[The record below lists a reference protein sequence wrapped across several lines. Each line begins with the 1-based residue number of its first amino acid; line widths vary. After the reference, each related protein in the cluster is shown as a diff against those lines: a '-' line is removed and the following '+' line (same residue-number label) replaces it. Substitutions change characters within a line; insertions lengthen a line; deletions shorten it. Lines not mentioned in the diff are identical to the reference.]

1 MLGVIIGLVAIVLG
15 ASALLR
21 RGGPAAGSSRVS
33 KILTGK
39 PVGVFLVLIGGFM
52 LMSTSFVFVDANSVG
67 HLKRIYAFK
76 ELPEGRIIA
85 LEGEKGPQAQIL
97 GPGFHFIPLVRVLY
111 DFEEWDVV
119 SIPEGYYG
127 QLTALDGAAMPSG
140 MFMAPAISDSEVG
153 DMLKA
158 ESFLTK
164 GGLRGPQE
172 TVLKPGQYRLNRY
185 LFDLRL
191 DENTNATI
199 IPAGHVGVVK
209 SNVSQPGINCVE
221 EEVSA
226 STASREALTVPLV
239 PRGCVGIWKEPL
251 FPGAYYL
258 NRQAY
263 EVTLV
268 DTRVQTWE
276 YKGGYTKRII
286 DLSVDQQ
293 GNIQQNERSVQE
305 RIPDDA
311 ADRAVYVK
319 VEGWDIPLELR
330 ALVQVDPT
338 NAPVVVGSVGGL
350 GEIENRILT
359 PAIRS
364 IVRNVAGASIRVPD
378 KNADGTPVEPA
389 QFTVRPTRVL
399 DLIENRD
406 ALEQTIEQQIKIEG
420 NKAGVNIREIRLGEP
435 AIPPELLVSR
445 LRVQLADQLSTAYE
459 RETDAQQKRIETEQ
473 ARSTADEQPRLV
485 EAQIAVQVANQRE
498 QERAALG
505 RAERQYLE
513 ELARGQRAQVDVLG
527 QDRVALLQ
535 ALEKLLTSL
544 ERKPELV
551 GLVGKLVPN
560 TVVGGDG
567 AGLAGAAALLG
578 ASIGGNQPAQA
589 AGAIRPSGQ

>member
-1 MLGVIIGLVAIVLG
+1 MLE
-15 ASALLR
+15 
-21 RGGPAAGSSRVS
+21 
-33 KILTGK
+33 
-39 PVGVFLVLIGGFM
+39 VLIGILAVVAGIIMIVRRPGPSTPTSRMGRLLYGPLGGIVALGIGLFM
-52 LMSTSFVFVDANSVG
+52 LASTSFIFVDANQVG
-67 HLKRIYAFK
+67 HMKRIYAFK
-76 ELPEGRIIA
+76 ELPPGRIIA
-85 LEGEKGPQAQIL
+85 LNGEKGPQAEIL

-111 DFEEWDVV
+111 DFEEYDVV
-119 SIPEGYYG
+119 TIPEGYYG
-127 QLTALDGAAMPSG
+127 QLTTLDGQAMPSG
-140 MFMAPAISDSEVG
+140 MFMAPAISDEDMG

-158 ESFLTK
+158 DVFLTK

-185 LFDLRL
+185 LFDVRL
-191 DENTNATI
+191 DENTNATV

-226 STASREALTVPLV
+226 SQVSREALSVPLV
-239 PRGCVGIWKEPL
+239 PRGCVGIWKDPL

-286 DLSVDQQ
+286 DLSVDQEGDIKQ
-293 GNIQQNERSVQE
+293 TERSVNE
-305 RIPDDA
+305 PVPNDA
-311 ADRAVYVK
+311 ADKAVFVK

-350 GEIENRILT
+350 EEIENRILT

-364 IVRNVAGASIRVPD
+364 IVRNVAGASIRVQD
-378 KNADGTPVEPA
+378 KDANGAVASPVTY
-389 QFTVRPTRVL
+389 TVRPTRVL

-406 ALEQTIEQQIKIEG
+406 ALEQTIEAQIKIEG
-420 NKAGVNIREIRLGEP
+420 NKAGVDIREIRLGEP

-445 LRVQLADQLSTAYE
+445 LRVQLADQLSIAYE

-535 ALEKLLTSL
+535 ALEKLLASL

-560 TVVGGDG
+560 TIVGGDG

-578 ASIGGNQPAQA
+578 ASIGGQNTGQQP
-589 AGAIRPSGQ
+589 RSGGQ

>member
-21 RGGPAAGSSRVS
+21 RGGPVAGSSRVS

-52 LMSTSFVFVDANSVG
+52 LMSTSFIFVDANSVG

-76 ELPEGRIIA
+76 ELPQGRIIA

-97 GPGFHFIPLVRVLY
+97 GPGFHFIPLVRVIY
-111 DFEEWDVV
+111 DFEEWDVI

-127 QLTALDGAAMPSG
+127 QLTALDGDAMPSG

-578 ASIGGNQPAQA
+578 ASIGGQSSAS
-589 AGAIRPSGQ
+589 GSTRTPSQ

>member
-1 MLGVIIGLVAIVLG
+1 MLE
-15 ASALLR
+15 
-21 RGGPAAGSSRVS
+21 
-33 KILTGK
+33 
-39 PVGVFLVLIGGFM
+39 VLIGVVAVIAGIIMIVRRPGPSTPVSRIGRLIYGPLGGIVALGIGLFM
-52 LMSTSFVFVDANSVG
+52 LASTSFIFVDANQVG

-76 ELPEGRIIA
+76 ELPPGRIIA
-85 LEGEKGPQAQIL
+85 LNGEKGPQAEIL

-111 DFEEWDVV
+111 DFEEFDVV
-119 SIPEGYYG
+119 TIPEGYYG
-127 QLTALDGAAMPSG
+127 QLTTLDGKAMPSG
-140 MFMAPAISDSEVG
+140 MFMAPAIPDEDMG

-158 ESFLTK
+158 DVFLTK

-185 LFDLRL
+185 LFDVRL
-191 DENTNATI
+191 DQGTNATI

-226 STASREALTVPLV
+226 SQASREALSVPLV
-239 PRGCVGIWKEPL
+239 PRGCVGIWKDPL

-286 DLSVDQQ
+286 DLSVDQEGDIKQ
-293 GNIQQNERSVQE
+293 TERSVNE
-305 RIPDDA
+305 PMPDDA
-311 ADRAVYVK
+311 ADRAVFVK

-330 ALVQVDPT
+330 ALVQVDPA

-350 GEIENRILT
+350 EEIENRILT

-364 IVRNVAGASIRVPD
+364 IVRNVAGASIRVPNKD
-378 KNADGTPVEPA
+378 ASGAVVSPITY
-389 QFTVRPTRVL
+389 TVRPTRVL

-406 ALEQTIEQQIKIEG
+406 ALEQTIEAQIKIEG
-420 NKAGVNIREIRLGEP
+420 NKAGVDIREIRLGEP

-445 LRVQLADQLSTAYE
+445 LRVQLADQLSIAYE

-485 EAQIAVQVANQRE
+485 EAQIAVQVATQRE

-535 ALEKLLTSL
+535 ALEKLLASL

-560 TVVGGDG
+560 TIVGGDG

-578 ASIGGNQPAQA
+578 ASIGGQNTGQPPKP
-589 AGAIRPSGQ
+589 AGQ

>member
-1 MLGVIIGLVAIVLG
+1 MLE
-15 ASALLR
+15 
-21 RGGPAAGSSRVS
+21 
-33 KILTGK
+33 
-39 PVGVFLVLIGGFM
+39 VLIGVFAVVAGIIMIVRRPGPSTPTSRVGRLLYGPLGGIVALGIGLFM
-52 LMSTSFVFVDANSVG
+52 LASTSFIFVDANQVG

-76 ELPEGRIIA
+76 ELPPGRIIA
-85 LEGEKGPQAQIL
+85 LNGEKGPQAEIL

-111 DFEEWDVV
+111 DFEEFDVV
-119 SIPEGYYG
+119 TIPEGYYG
-127 QLTALDGAAMPSG
+127 QLTTLDGQAMPSG
-140 MFMAPAISDSEVG
+140 MFMAPAIPDETMG

-158 ESFLTK
+158 DVFLTK

-185 LFDLRL
+185 LFDVRL
-191 DENTNATI
+191 DQNTNATI

-226 STASREALTVPLV
+226 SEASREALSVPLV
-239 PRGCVGIWKEPL
+239 PRGCVGIWKDPL

-286 DLSVDQQ
+286 DLSVDQEGDIKQ
-293 GNIQQNERSVQE
+293 TERSVNE
-305 RIPDDA
+305 PVPEDA
-311 ADRAVYVK
+311 ADKAVFVK

-330 ALVQVDPT
+330 ALVQVDPA

-350 GEIENRILT
+350 AEIENRILT

-378 KNADGTPVEPA
+378 KAASGAVASPITY
-389 QFTVRPTRVL
+389 TVRPTRVL

-406 ALEQTIEQQIKIEG
+406 ALEQTIEAQIKVEG
-420 NKAGVNIREIRLGEP
+420 NKAGVDIREIRLGEP

-445 LRVQLADQLSTAYE
+445 LRVQLADQLSIAYE

-485 EAQIAVQVANQRE
+485 QAQIAVKVANQRE

-535 ALEKLLTSL
+535 ALEKLLASL

-551 GLVGKLVPN
+551 ALVGKLVPN
-560 TVVGGDG
+560 TIVGGDG

-578 ASIGGNQPAQA
+578 ASIGGQNTGQQPK
-589 AGAIRPSGQ
+589 GGGQ

>member
-1 MLGVIIGLVAIVLG
+1 MLGVLIGLFAFVGGILLLMRRAG
-15 ASALLR
+15 PSTPAS
-21 RGGPAAGSSRVS
+21 GPARL
-33 KILTGK
+33 I
-39 PVGVFLVLIGGFM
+39 VGPIGGMVLVLLGLFM
-52 LMSTSFVFVDANSVG
+52 LASTSFVFVDADRVG

-76 ELPEGRIIA
+76 ELPAGRIIA
-85 LEGEKGPQAQIL
+85 LDGEKGPQAEIL

-111 DFEEWDVV
+111 DFEEFEVV
-119 SIPEGYYG
+119 TIPEGYYG
-127 QLTALDGAAMPSG
+127 QLTALDGTAMPSG
-140 MFMAPAISDSEVG
+140 MFMAPAIPDEQVG

-158 ESFLTK
+158 EIFLTED
-164 GGLRGPQE
+164 GIRGPQE
-172 TVLKPGQYRLNRY
+172 TVLKPGRYRLNRY
-185 LFDLRL
+185 LFDVRL
-191 DENTNATI
+191 DQETDATI

-226 STASREALTVPLV
+226 SQASREALTVPLV
-239 PRGCVGIWKEPL
+239 PKGCVGIWKDPL

-293 GNIQQNERSVQE
+293 GNIQQTERSVNE
-305 RIPDDA
+305 PMPDIA
-311 ADRAVYVK
+311 ADRAVFVK

-330 ALVQVDPT
+330 ALVQVAPE
-338 NAPVVVGSVGGL
+338 NAPIVVGSVGGL
-350 GEIENRILT
+350 DEIENRILT

-364 IVRNVAGASIRVPD
+364 IVRNVTGASIRVPD
-378 KNADGTPVEPA
+378 RDASGALMSPPSYTLRK
-389 QFTVRPTRVL
+389 TRVL

-406 ALEQTIEQQIKIEG
+406 AIEQTIEAQIKVEG
-420 NKAGVNIREIRLGEP
+420 NKAGVDIREIRLGEP

-459 RETDAQQKRIETEQ
+459 RETEAQQKRIETEQ

-535 ALEKLLTSL
+535 ALEKLLASL

-560 TVVGGDG
+560 TIVGGDG

-578 ASIGGNQPAQA
+578 ASISGQNTQTNQRPAQ
-589 AGAIRPSGQ
+589 

>member
-1 MLGVIIGLVAIVLG
+1 MIGVIIGIVAIALG
-15 ASALLR
+15 VSIILR
-21 RGGPAAGSSRVS
+21 RTGAPVGSHRIVRVFGSR
-33 KILTGK
+33 IMGIFLTV
-39 PVGVFLVLIGGFM
+39 VGVFLL
-52 LMSTSFVFVDANSVG
+52 LSTSFIFVDANYVG

-76 ELPEGRIIA
+76 ELPQGRILA
-85 LEGEKGPQAQIL
+85 LDGEKGPQAQIL

-111 DFEEWDVV
+111 DFEEWEIVT
-119 SIPEGYYG
+119 IPEGYYG
-127 QLTALDGAAMPSG
+127 QLTTLDGQAMPSG
-140 MFMAPAISDSEVG
+140 MFMAPSIPDDRVA
-153 DMLKA
+153 DMLNA
-158 ESFLTK
+158 DSFLTK

-185 LFDLRL
+185 LFDVTLN
-191 DENTNATI
+191 ENTNATI

-226 STASREALTVPLV
+226 SNVSREALTVPLV

-305 RIPDDA
+305 KIPDDA

-330 ALVQVDPT
+330 ALVQVDPD

-350 GEIENRILT
+350 EEIENRILT

-364 IVRNVAGASIRVPD
+364 IVRNVAGASIRVQDRNP
-378 KNADGTPVEPA
+378 DGTLAQPA
-389 QFTVRPTRVL
+389 SYTVRPTRVL

-406 ALEQTIEQQIKIEG
+406 AIEQTIEQQIKVEG

-435 AIPPELLVSR
+435 AIPP
-445 LRVQLADQLSTAYE
+445 
-459 RETDAQQKRIETEQ
+459 
-473 ARSTADEQPRLV
+473 
-485 EAQIAVQVANQRE
+485 
-498 QERAALG
+498 
-505 RAERQYLE
+505 
-513 ELARGQRAQVDVLG
+513 
-527 QDRVALLQ
+527 
-535 ALEKLLTSL
+535 
-544 ERKPELV
+544 
-551 GLVGKLVPN
+551 
-560 TVVGGDG
+560 
-567 AGLAGAAALLG
+567 
-578 ASIGGNQPAQA
+578 
-589 AGAIRPSGQ
+589 